1 MKMKKIIVLSALASL
16 VFSAC
21 SLVEDTSSITSP
33 EGFYKSRQQCVSAI
47 NGCYIPLKNI
57 YSYRMMLATE
67 ACSDIAY
74 ANSGTQDA
82 QLDISPAKP
91 RFGADMWTQC
101 YKGVSYCNTTLAG
114 IDGSPLD
121 PETKLPLI
129 GETKIMRAFYYYLL
143 TSFFGDVPFYRE
155 AVSDK
160 DVLERVGRIGRM
172 SAIET
177 RASLI
182 EELTDCLTGMEE
194 IRTCDVENNRSG
206 AAMGYM
212 LIAKMALWNAC
223 KDTDNAAMWYQ
234 TALDACKVLE
244 RIYGDLSA
252 YSLDDIPFRF
262 KNTPESIFE
271 IQHAYVSG
279 GITYT
284 SNVACICMPYP
295 RETDTALYSDVE
307 IPELGSEATT
317 WSPMRPN
324 AYLSGNLLPEG
335 KDKRREMSVVT
346 GWNGEKFTDTRP
358 CFGPKFWCYGLKAQ
372 YDSNNYKVFRYADVI
387 LMMAECY
394 CAMQDEV
401 ESMRYLNMVKT
412 RAGINNYTN
421 FKSYEK
427 LMEEIIA
434 ERARELFGE
443 FQRKFDLVRWGI
455 WYERTYTFTDS
466 SMIKENIL
474 RCHEYYPIPDKEV
487 VYSNYALD
495 NKAYKEAGL

>member
-1 MKMKKIIVLSALASL
+1 MKKIGFFCTLVLLISS
-16 VFSAC
+16 C

-33 EGFYKSRQQCVSAI
+33 HSFYKSREQCVSAI

-57 YSYRMMLATE
+57 YNYKMMLAIE
-67 ACSDIAY
+67 GCSDIAY

-91 RFGADMWTQC
+91 RFGADVWTQC
-101 YKGVSYCNTTLAG
+101 YQGISRCNTTLAG
-114 IDGSPLD
+114 IGRSPIDESVKKPLAA
-121 PETKLPLI
+121 ETKV
-129 GETKIMRAFYYYLL
+129 MRAFYYYVL

-155 AVSDK
+155 EVSDK
-160 DVLERVGRIGRM
+160 EVLERVGRLGRM
-172 SAIET
+172 SAIDT
-177 RASLI
+177 RSALI
-182 EELTDCLTGMEE
+182 DELAACLPDMDQV
-194 IRTCDVENNRSG
+194 RACDVPDNRSG

-223 KDTDNAAMWYQ
+223 KDVDANSADWYA
-234 TALDACKVLE
+234 TALDACKTLE
-244 RIYGDLSA
+244 RIYGDIA
-252 YSLDDIPFRF
+252 TYSLDDIPFRF

-295 RETDTALYSDVE
+295 READTALYSDVE
-307 IPELGSEATT
+307 IPELGNEATT

-324 AYLSGNLLPEG
+324 AYFAGNLLPEG
-335 KDKRREMSVVT
+335 SDRRREMSVVT

-358 CFGPKFWCYGLKAQ
+358 CFGPKFWCFGLKAQ
-372 YDSNNYKVFRYADVI
+372 NDSNNYKVFRYADVI
-387 LMMAECY
+387 LMMAEIY
-394 CAMQDEV
+394 CAQHNEV
-401 ESMRYLNMVKT
+401 ESMRYLNMIKN
-412 RAGINNYTN
+412 RAGIRTYDV

-427 LMEEIIA
+427 LLDEIIA

-455 WYERTYTFTDS
+455 WYDRTYTFTDS
-466 SMIKENIL
+466 SMIKENIQ

-487 VYSNYALD
+487 VYSGYALD

>member
-1 MKMKKIIVLSALASL
+1 MKMKKIVSFCVCALFA
-16 VFSAC
+16 FSSC

-33 EGFYKSRQQCVSAI
+33 DGFYQSREQCVSAI

-57 YSYRMMLATE
+57 YTYKMMLAIE
-67 ACSDIAY
+67 GCSDIAY
-74 ANSGTQDA
+74 SNSGTQDA

-91 RFGADMWTQC
+91 RFGADVWTQC
-101 YKGVSYCNTTLAG
+101 YRGVSRCNTTLAG
-114 IDGSPLD
+114 IARSPLD
-121 PETKLPLI
+121 ESVKGPLA
-129 GETKIMRAFYYYLL
+129 GETRIMRAFYYYVL

-160 DVLERVGRIGRM
+160 DVLERVGRLGRM
-172 SAIET
+172 SAVET
-177 RASLI
+177 RSSLI
-182 EELTDCLTGMEE
+182 EELLACVPGMDQVRSSD
-194 IRTCDVENNRSG
+194 IPNNRSG

-223 KDTDNAAMWYQ
+223 KDTGNADAWYH
-234 TALDACKVLE
+234 TALDACQALE

-252 YSLDDIPFRF
+252 YSLDDIPFRC

-279 GITYT
+279 GISYT
-284 SNVACICMPYP
+284 SNVACVCMPYP
-295 RETDTALYSDVE
+295 RTADTALYSDVE
-307 IPELGSEATT
+307 IPELGNEATT
-317 WSPMRPN
+317 WSPIRPN

-335 KDKRREMSVVT
+335 RDKRREMSVVT

-358 CFGPKFWCYGLKAQ
+358 CFGPKFWCPGLKAQ
-372 YDSNNYKVFRYADVI
+372 NDSNNYKVFRYADVI
-387 LMMAECY
+387 LMMAECW
-394 CAMQDEV
+394 CALKDEN

-412 RAGINNYTN
+412 RAGINNYTV

-427 LMEEIIA
+427 LLEEIMA

-455 WYERTYTFTDS
+455 WYDRTYTFTDS
-466 SMIKENIL
+466 QMIKENIR

-495 NKAYKEAGL
+495 NKAYQEAGL